1 MYRLTLLDPVDYLVI
16 GHITRDLTPEGPRLG
31 GTVAYAGLT
40 ARALGLRVG
49 IVTSWDEQMPLGP
62 LAEIPIVN
70 VPSERTTT
78 FEHIFAPDGR
88 ILKLRHRA
96 ENLDLNV
103 IPDAWRNAAIVHLGP
118 VAQEVE
124 PNLVRHF
131 PSALIGLTPQGWLRT
146 WHQDRN
152 VRPTEWPEAS
162 FVLDQAGAVV
172 ISVEDVGEDE
182 SRIEEMATYSRV
194 LAVTEQ
200 SKGSRL
206 YWHGDVRRFPAPEME
221 EVDATGAGDI
231 YAAAFFTRLITTRD
245 PWEAARFA
253 TQLASFSITRKGI
266 DGIPTSKEIESCIV
280 EVF

>member
-70 VPSERTTT
+70 VPSERATT

-96 ENLDLNV
+96 ENLDLNI
-103 IPDAWRNAAIVHLGP
+103 IPDAWRNAPIVHLGP

-146 WHQDRN
+146 WRPDQN
-152 VRPTEWPEAS
+152 IRPTEWPEAS

-231 YAAAFFTRLITTRD
+231 YAAAFFTRLLTTRD

-253 TQLASFSITRKGI
+253 TQVASFSISRKGL
-266 DGIPTSKEIESCIV
+266 DGIPTQKEIESCIV